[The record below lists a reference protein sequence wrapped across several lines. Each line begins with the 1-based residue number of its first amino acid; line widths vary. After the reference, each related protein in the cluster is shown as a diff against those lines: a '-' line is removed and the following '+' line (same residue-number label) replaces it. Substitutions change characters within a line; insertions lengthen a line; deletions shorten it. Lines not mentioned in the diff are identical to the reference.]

1 MIFLLNLVPAL
12 RVKDVAIFDLLEQ
25 EFHYGE
31 FIFFSQLAAHL
42 GRIANIS
49 AKDAK
54 EVGLLSELIYL
65 SSKIHFFVAEKTD
78 ERTQCSALQMPVL
91 IGDLLYSRFVVFLS
105 EFGKVA
111 YLPIYLEYLR
121 QFNQQRIEDLQ
132 KQQDTVH
139 TEYIVR
145 LLSQKT
151 AAVVASIAGGNGE
164 MQNTLQTAAENFWQ
178 EQWALLYGK
187 RVTSLADLEEQMLAA
202 VI

>member
-1 MIFLLNLVPAL
+1 
-12 RVKDVAIFDLLEQ
+12 
-25 EFHYGE
+25 
-31 FIFFSQLAAHL
+31 
-42 GRIANIS
+42 
-49 AKDAK
+49 
-54 EVGLLSELIYL
+54 
-65 SSKIHFFVAEKTD
+65 
-78 ERTQCSALQMPVL
+78 MPVL

-121 QFNQQRIEDLQ
+121 QFNQQRIDELQ
-132 KQQDTVH
+132 KQQDTAH
-139 TEYIVR
+139 TEYFVR

-151 AAVVASIAGGNGE
+151 AAVVTSVAGGNSE
-164 MQNTLQTAAENFWQ
+164 LQNTLKTAAENFLQ